1 MNSSLF
7 SMAEDLVDQAYVRQG
22 AASRRSR
29 EKLIKSLLANRKIP
43 RDPWDERTIGLFLN
57 EIASM
62 DSNNFPD
69 NVGVGEREG
78 RVFSALVRARHMG
91 LAHGIGRSGDVGAI
105 QPKAAGSSLLM
116 RLTTAMVL
124 HLIKISGVP
133 GVKACLLL
141 PTATGMA
148 LLLTFSCLRLRHRQR
163 RWPIDGDDEAGG
175 AKSPRNVKAAAGKAE
190 DVKQPLDAANGKE
203 RGKGAAAAASSA
215 EQEMMTT
222 RAPEPKYII
231 WPRIDQKTCLKAI
244 VNAGFT
250 PVIIENKQ
258 EGDQLYTN
266 VEAIEQQIRK
276 LGAARILCVL
286 STSSCFAPR
295 APDKIEEIALLCKRM
310 GVAHVVNNAYGLQSP
325 KIMGR
330 LDRAARKGRIDAFVQ
345 STDKNL
351 MVPVGGSII
360 AGFDKKFIQDVSK
373 TYPGRASMSP
383 VYDVFLTLVGLGET
397 GYASLIRSQKD
408 NFRYFKEQ
416 LAKLLKEY
424 GERVLEVPD
433 NPISLAFTIDS
444 FSIDKRRGPT
454 YVGSMLFKRC
464 VSGPRAFARKT
475 EKSVCGIRFTG
486 YGSHCNAYPHD
497 YLVMACAIGMTRSD
511 IDRFLKRL
519 NAVLKDIRKEQKKL
533 REQKTSDSALAM

>member
-141 PTATGMA
+141 PTATGSFYA
-148 LLLTFSCLRLRHRQR
+148 LRDLC
-163 RWPIDGDDEAGG
+163 
-175 AKSPRNVKAAAGKAE
+175 
-190 DVKQPLDAANGKE
+190 
-203 RGKGAAAAASSA
+203 
-215 EQEMMTT
+215 MMTT

-383 VYDVFLTLVGLGET
+383 V
-397 GYASLIRSQKD
+397 SC
-408 NFRYFKEQ
+408 
-416 LAKLLKEY
+416 LL
-424 GERVLEVPD
+424 
-433 NPISLAFTIDS
+433 F
-444 FSIDKRRGPT
+444 
-454 YVGSMLFKRC
+454 
-464 VSGPRAFARKT
+464 
-475 EKSVCGIRFTG
+475 
-486 YGSHCNAYPHD
+486 
-497 YLVMACAIGMTRSD
+497 
-511 IDRFLKRL
+511 
-519 NAVLKDIRKEQKKL
+519 
-533 REQKTSDSALAM
+533 